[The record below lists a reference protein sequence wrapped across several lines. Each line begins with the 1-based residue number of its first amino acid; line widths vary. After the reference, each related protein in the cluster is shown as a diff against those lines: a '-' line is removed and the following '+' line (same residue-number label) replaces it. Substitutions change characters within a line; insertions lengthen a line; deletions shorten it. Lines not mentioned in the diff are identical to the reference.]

1 MNKPQHVAIIM
12 DGNGRWAERGGHR
25 KGVEA
30 VRSAVKAAGENG
42 VKYLTLFAFS
52 SENWNRPQQEVS
64 DLMGLLKFFVR
75 RDLAELHNENVRVH
89 VIGDRRGLSADI
101 LALLT
106 EAEDLTPEAPAD
118 SAEAEEPDTI
128 EPEDTAQ
135 AEPETLEAEE
145 PQDLT
150 PEPLDTLDAAEV
162 DGLDGVTPDAL
173 DATTGDDL
181 TEEQTA
187 DTLDAAPVEEPAAE
201 EPQAETAEPEQPAA
215 EETQAA
221 EAQASEPQTAE
232 PSAEQQPKAQR
243 NKDRKRDR
251 DQAQKQQPQGEQPAP
266 EGEAAEAAEIEEP
279 TLVIPDDATQEQRQ
293 QVEQQQKRSR
303 EEARDNRG
311 ELLGA
316 AAVGAVIGA
325 LIPALG
331 GKVVGDEGDRII
343 VERDGE
349 YYVRKDES
357 SLLRR
362 GDAEVTVTRL
372 RGGRTLETVTR
383 RSGVVIETVRDEGGY
398 VLKRTRILPNG
409 REYVL
414 IDNRGRDDNQ
424 RVNWDRRLPPIRVD
438 IPRDRYIVPA
448 RGASR
453 QAIYDTITAPPV
465 EEVEQ
470 SYTLRD
476 VRENERIRAKVRRV
490 DLDTI
495 TFETG
500 SAVVRRSQVPLL
512 EDMAAAIRELLDQD
526 PSAVVLVEGHT
537 DAVGSE
543 TYNLALSDR
552 RAETVAAILV
562 DSYGIPPENL
572 VTQGYGEQYLKVDT
586 EQAEAQNRRATIR
599 NITPLLAAQN
609 Q

>member
-1 MNKPQHVAIIM
+1 MKRSRTLRNSTAVAM
-12 DGNGRWAERGGHR
+12 
-25 KGVEA
+25 V
-30 VRSAVKAAGENG
+30 
-42 VKYLTLFAFS
+42 
-52 SENWNRPQQEVS
+52 
-64 DLMGLLKFFVR
+64 
-75 RDLAELHNENVRVH
+75 LAL
-89 VIGDRRGLSADI
+89 GLSSPAH
-101 LALLT
+101 LAFAQ
-106 EAEDLTPEAPAD
+106 EGQPQVNCEENPDDPSCATPPEQPA
-118 SAEAEEPDTI
+118 AEEPA
-128 EPEDTAQ
+128 PAPQ
-135 AEPETLEAEE
+135 AEE
-145 PQDLT
+145 PAPEQPAAEEPAPQAEEPA
-150 PEPLDTLDAAEV
+150 PEPQAQEPAPEPAPQAEEPAPEPQTEEPAPEQPAAEE
-162 DGLDGVTPDAL
+162 PAPEP
-173 DATTGDDL
+173 APQA
-181 TEEQTA
+181 EEPAPEPQA
-187 DTLDAAPVEEPAAE
+187 EEPAPEQQPAAEEPAPEPVPQAEEPAPEPQAEESAPEQPAAEEPAPQPEAEQSEAEQPAAEEPAAE
-201 EPQAETAEPEQPAA
+201 QPAETAQPEQPAA

-221 EAQASEPQTAE
+221 EPQATEPAAE
-232 PSAEQQPKAQR
+232 E
-243 NKDRKRDR
+243 
-251 DQAQKQQPQGEQPAP
+251 QKQ
-266 EGEAAEAAEIEEP
+266 GEATEAVEVEEP

-293 QVEQQQKRSR
+293 QVERQQKRSR

-331 GKVVGDEGDRII
+331 GKVVEDEGDRII

-383 RSGVVIETVRDEGGY
+383 RNGVVIETVRDEGGF

-424 RVNWDRRLPPIRVD
+424 RVDWDRRLPPIRVD

>member
-1 MNKPQHVAIIM
+1 MKRSRTLRNSTAVAM
-12 DGNGRWAERGGHR
+12 
-25 KGVEA
+25 V
-30 VRSAVKAAGENG
+30 
-42 VKYLTLFAFS
+42 
-52 SENWNRPQQEVS
+52 
-64 DLMGLLKFFVR
+64 
-75 RDLAELHNENVRVH
+75 LAL
-89 VIGDRRGLSADI
+89 GLSSPAH
-101 LALLT
+101 LAFAQ
-106 EAEDLTPEAPAD
+106 EGQPQVNCEENPDDPSCVTPPEQPAPEPAPQ
-118 SAEAEEPDTI
+118 AEEPAPEQPAAE
-128 EPEDTAQ
+128 EPAPEQPATEEPAPEPAPQ
-135 AEPETLEAEE
+135 AEEPAPEPQAEEPAPEPAPQAEEPAAEEPAAEEPAPQPETEQPAAEE
-145 PQDLT
+145 PQAS
-150 PEPLDTLDAAEV
+150 E
-162 DGLDGVTPDAL
+162 
-173 DATTGDDL
+173 
-181 TEEQTA
+181 TA
-187 DTLDAAPVEEPAAE
+187 PEEPAAE
-201 EPQAETAEPEQPAA
+201 EPQAETPQPEQPAA

-221 EAQASEPQTAE
+221 EPEATETQAAE
-232 PSAEQQPKAQR
+232 PSAEEQPKAAR
-243 NKDRKRDR
+243 EKGRKRDR
-251 DQAQKQQPQGEQPAP
+251 DQAQDQQP
-266 EGEAAEAAEIEEP
+266 AAEGQATEAVEVEEP

-293 QVEQQQKRSR
+293 QVERQQKRSR

-331 GKVVGDEGDRII
+331 GKVVEDEGDRII

-383 RSGVVIETVRDEGGY
+383 RNGVVIETVRDEGGY

-414 IDNRGRDDNQ
+414 IDNRDRDDNQ
-424 RVNWDRRLPPIRVD
+424 RVDWDRRLPPIRVD

-448 RGASR
+448 RRASR
-453 QAIYDTITAPPV
+453 QVIYETITAPPV
-465 EEVEQ
+465 EKVEQ
-470 SYTLRD
+470 NYTLRD

-500 SAVVRRSQVPLL
+500 SAVVRQSQVPLL
-512 EDMAAAIRELLDQD
+512 EDMAAAIQELLDQD

-552 RAETVAAILV
+552 RAETGAAILV

-599 NITPLLAAQN
+599 NITPLLSAQN

>member
-1 MNKPQHVAIIM
+1 MV
-12 DGNGRWAERGGHR
+12 
-25 KGVEA
+25 
-30 VRSAVKAAGENG
+30 
-42 VKYLTLFAFS
+42 
-52 SENWNRPQQEVS
+52 
-64 DLMGLLKFFVR
+64 
-75 RDLAELHNENVRVH
+75 LAL
-89 VIGDRRGLSADI
+89 GLSSPAN
-101 LALLT
+101 LAFAQDGQP
-106 EAEDLTPEAPAD
+106 EVNCEENPNDPSCVTPPQ
-118 SAEAEEPDTI
+118 AEEPA
-128 EPEDTAQ
+128 PQ
-135 AEPETLEAEE
+135 AEPAPEPAPQAEE
-145 PQDLT
+145 PA
-150 PEPLDTLDAAEV
+150 PEPQAEEPAPEQPAAEE
-162 DGLDGVTPDAL
+162 PAPEP
-173 DATTGDDL
+173 APEPQA
-181 TEEQTA
+181 EEPAPEQP
-187 DTLDAAPVEEPAAE
+187 AAEEPAPEPAPQAEEPAPEPQAEEPAPEQPAAEEPAPQPEAEQSEAEQPAAEEPAAE
-201 EPQAETAEPEQPAA
+201 QPAETAQPEQPAA

-221 EAQASEPQTAE
+221 EPQATEPAAE
-232 PSAEQQPKAQR
+232 E
-243 NKDRKRDR
+243 
-251 DQAQKQQPQGEQPAP
+251 QKQ
-266 EGEAAEAAEIEEP
+266 GEAIEATEIEEP
-279 TLVIPDDATQEQRQ
+279 TIVIPDDATQEQRQ

-303 EEARDNRG
+303 EESRDNRG

-362 GDAEVTVTRL
+362 GDAEITVTRL

-383 RSGVVIETVRDEGGY
+383 RNGVVIETVRDEGGFI
-398 VLKRTRILPNG
+398 LKRTRILPSG

-414 IDNRGRDDNQ
+414 IDNRDRDRNE
-424 RVNWDRRLPPIRVD
+424 RVDWDRRLPPIRVD

-448 RGASR
+448 RRATR
-453 QAIYDTITAPPV
+453 QVIYDTITAPPV
-465 EEVEQ
+465 ERVEQ

-500 SAVVRRSQVPLL
+500 SAVVRQNQVPLL
-512 EDMAAAIRELLDQD
+512 EDMAAAIQELIDKD
-526 PSAVVLVEGHT
+526 PTAVVLVEGHT

-572 VTQGYGEQYLKVDT
+572 VTQGYGEQYLKVET
-586 EQAEAQNRRATIR
+586 PQAEAQNRRATIR
-599 NITPLLAAQN
+599 NITPLLAAQS

>member
-1 MNKPQHVAIIM
+1 MKRSRTLRNSTAVAM
-12 DGNGRWAERGGHR
+12 
-25 KGVEA
+25 V
-30 VRSAVKAAGENG
+30 
-42 VKYLTLFAFS
+42 
-52 SENWNRPQQEVS
+52 
-64 DLMGLLKFFVR
+64 
-75 RDLAELHNENVRVH
+75 LAL
-89 VIGDRRGLSADI
+89 GLSSPAQ
-101 LALLT
+101 LAFAQ
-106 EAEDLTPEAPAD
+106 EGQPQVNCEENPDDPSCVTPPEQPA
-118 SAEAEEPDTI
+118 AEEPAP
-128 EPEDTAQ
+128 EPA
-135 AEPETLEAEE
+135 PPAEE
-145 PQDLT
+145 PAPAPQAEEPAPKQPAAEQPA
-150 PEPLDTLDAAEV
+150 PEPAPQAQEPAPEQPAAEEPAPEP
-162 DGLDGVTPDAL
+162 TPQA
-173 DATTGDDL
+173 
-181 TEEQTA
+181 EEP
-187 DTLDAAPVEEPAAE
+187 APEPQAEEPAPQPEAEQPAAE
-201 EPQAETAEPEQPAA
+201 EPQASETAPEEPAAEQPQAETTEPEQPAA

-221 EAQASEPQTAE
+221 EPQVTEPQTAE

-243 NKDRKRDR
+243 KKDRKRDR
-251 DQAQKQQPQGEQPAP
+251 EQAQDQQPQGEQPAA
-266 EGEAAEAAEIEEP
+266 EGEATDAAEIEEP

-293 QVEQQQKRSR
+293 QVERQEKRSR

-383 RSGVVIETVRDEGGY
+383 RNGVVIETVRDEGGF

-414 IDNRGRDDNQ
+414 IDNRGQVDNQ

-465 EEVEQ
+465 EKVEQ

-500 SAVVRRSQVPLL
+500 SAIVRRSQVPLL
-512 EDMAAAIRELLDQD
+512 EDMAAAIQELLDQD

>member
-1 MNKPQHVAIIM
+1 MKRSRTLRNSTAVAM
-12 DGNGRWAERGGHR
+12 
-25 KGVEA
+25 V
-30 VRSAVKAAGENG
+30 
-42 VKYLTLFAFS
+42 
-52 SENWNRPQQEVS
+52 
-64 DLMGLLKFFVR
+64 
-75 RDLAELHNENVRVH
+75 
-89 VIGDRRGLSADI
+89 
-101 LALLT
+101 LALGLT
-106 EAEDLTPEAPAD
+106 SPAHLAFAQDGQPQVNCEENPNDPSCVTPPQ
-118 SAEAEEPDTI
+118 AEEPAPQP
-128 EPEDTAQ
+128 EPA
-135 AEPETLEAEE
+135 PEQPTAEE
-145 PQDLT
+145 PAPEAAPQAEEPA
-150 PEPLDTLDAAEV
+150 PEPAPQAEEPAPEPQAQEPAPEQPAAEEPAPEPAPQPEQ
-162 DGLDGVTPDAL
+162 LAPEPQAQEP
-173 DATTGDDL
+173 APEQPAA
-181 TEEQTA
+181 EEPAPEPAPQPEQPA
-187 DTLDAAPVEEPAAE
+187 PEPQAQEPAPEQPAAEEPAAE
-201 EPQAETAEPEQPAA
+201 EPAPQPEAEQPAAEEPQAGEAAPEQPAAEQPQAETAQPEQPPA

-221 EAQASEPQTAE
+221 EPAAQEQLQAEGATAE
-232 PSAEQQPKAQR
+232 TV
-243 NKDRKRDR
+243 
-251 DQAQKQQPQGEQPAP
+251 
-266 EGEAAEAAEIEEP
+266 EIEEP

-293 QVEQQQKRSR
+293 QVEQQQKRRR

-331 GKVVGDEGDRII
+331 GKVVEDEGDRII

-383 RSGVVIETVRDEGGY
+383 RNGVVIETVRDEGGY
-398 VLKRTRILPNG
+398 VLRRTRILPDG

-414 IDNRGRDDNQ
+414 IDNRDRDRNEYVD
-424 RVNWDRRLPPIRVD
+424 WDRRLPPIRVD
-438 IPRDRYIVPA
+438 IPRDSYIVPA
-448 RGASR
+448 RRASR
-453 QAIYDTITAPPV
+453 QVIYETITAPPV
-465 EEVEQ
+465 ERVEQ
-470 SYTLRD
+470 NYTLRD

-500 SAVVRRSQVPLL
+500 SAVVRQSQVPLL
-512 EDMAAAIRELLDQD
+512 EDMAAAVRELIDQD

-599 NITPLLAAQN
+599 NITPLLSAQN